1 MKKIIFLFSA
11 LILTASFAIG
21 QPLRGTP
28 LSEKQK
34 EVQEQDGLTNYFYS
48 VKWAK
53 EVRKKL
59 PKDTESLRSMAFS
72 ELGMRDYTAASV
84 AFDELLKGDEKDQ
97 KYQEDRFYYAQAL
110 KMAGK
115 YPEAKTQF
123 ESYAKY
129 GKDATNKALASVEI
143 EGIKMATGAKKNAA
157 IITKNI
163 GNEINSA
170 NSELSAVYTGKDEI
184 YYSALSGDE
193 LIELNEDGKPTS
205 SKIKQTHNQLFK
217 STGSNGSWSKGQALE
232 QVINKE
238 GIHNAH
244 VAFSADGNALY
255 FSRCQLQGMT
265 STCDIYVSFKSG
277 DSWADAQKLEG
288 GINGEFT
295 SKQPTTGKINGRD
308 AIFFASNMT
317 GGSGGYD
324 IYYAVQ
330 QDGAKFG
337 TPVNLGEP
345 VNTIGDEET
354 PFYAAEKLY
363 FSSTGLPGFGGL
375 DVFSSKQSGVTFSEP
390 KNLGADVN
398 TSTDDL
404 YYSVDE
410 TGYKALVVSNR
421 TSSNSIKSPT
431 CCYDIYTV
439 DYPIPVDVNLEVLA
453 FDDKGAELTGVTLA
467 LVESSDKDEQTN
479 KRGNFFSWNGIKK
492 EVTYKVMATRE
503 GYKPAEIEV
512 STKGIGKSITLKEKI
527 TLEEIVIV
535 DLNVLAFSTA
545 GKSLNGVTV
554 QLEQVGG
561 AKDSKT
567 NASANAFDWKDLKR
581 GVTYKLLATKE
592 GYKPASAE
600 FNTNDIAKSKL
611 IKETLSLE
619 EIIIV
624 SKERPLRLPGINFDL
639 GKHAI
644 REDAKPSLDKLV
656 RLMKDVPAI
665 TKLEIGA
672 HTDSQ
677 GGDAANLRLS
687 QRRANSAVQYLIS
700 QGIASSRLRSKGYG
714 ETKLKN
720 ECANGV
726 KCEDAQHE
734 VNRRV
739 EFSILEGPNTVPAS
753 YILEGV
759 TGSEVIKTEKKKN

>member
-1 MKKIIFLFSA
+1 MKKIIILFSA

-28 LSEKQK
+28 MSEKQK
-34 EVQEQDGLTNYFYS
+34 EVKEQDEITNYFYS
-48 VKWAK
+48 AKWAK

-72 ELGMRDYTAASV
+72 EFGMRDYTAASV
-84 AFDELLKGDEKDQ
+84 AFDELLKGDAKDQ
-97 KYQEDRFYYAQAL
+97 KYQEDRFYFAQAL

-115 YPEAKTQF
+115 YSEAKEQF
-123 ESYAKY
+123 TSYSKY
-129 GKDATNKALASVEI
+129 GANATNKALAAVELAGI
-143 EGIKMATGAKKNAA
+143 EMAMAAKKNPA
-157 IITKNI
+157 IVTKNI
-163 GNEINSA
+163 GTQINSA

-193 LIELNEDGKPTS
+193 LIELAEDGKPTN
-205 SKIKQTHNQLFK
+205 SKIKQTHNMLFK
-217 STGSNGSWSKGQALE
+217 STGSNGTWSEGETLPAA
-232 QVINKE
+232 INKE

-265 STCDIYVSFKSG
+265 STCDIYVSFKKDG
-277 DSWADAQKLEG
+277 NWMDAQKLEG
-288 GINGEFT
+288 GINGDYT

-317 GGSGGYD
+317 GGNGGYD

-354 PFYAAEKLY
+354 PFYAADKLY

-375 DVFSSKQSGVTFSEP
+375 DVFSSTQSGVAFSEP

-421 TSSNSIKSPT
+421 TSANSIKSPT
-431 CCYDIYTV
+431 CCYDIYTI

-453 FDDKGAELTGVTLA
+453 FDDKGVELTGVTLA
-467 LVESSDKDEQTN
+467 LVESGDKDEQTN
-479 KRGNFFSWNGIKK
+479 KRSNFFSWNGIKK
-492 EVTYKVMATRE
+492 EVTYKVIAKRE

-512 STKGIGKSITLKEKI
+512 STKGIGESVTLKEKI

-554 QLEQVGG
+554 QLEEVGG
-561 AKDSKT
+561 AKDNKT

-581 GVTYKLLATKE
+581 NTTYKLLATKE
-592 GYKPASAE
+592 GYKSASAE

-619 EIIIV
+619 EIIFV
-624 SKERPLRLPGINFDL
+624 TKERPLRLPGINFDL

-644 REDAKPSLDKLV
+644 REDAKPSLNKLV
-656 RLMKDVPAI
+656 RLMKDIPAI

-672 HTDSQ
+672 HTDSR
-677 GGDAANLRLS
+677 GGDAANQRLS
-687 QRRANSAVQYLIS
+687 ERRANSAVQYLIS
-700 QGIASSRLRSKGYG
+700 QGISPSRLTFKGYG
-714 ETKLKN
+714 ETVLKN
-720 ECANGV
+720 TCKNGV
-726 KCEDAQHE
+726 TCSDEEHE
-734 VNRRV
+734 INRRV

-753 YILEGV
+753 YILEGI
-759 TGSEVIKTEKKKN
+759 TGSEVIKK